1 MRWIKIG
8 LCRCS
13 IIGFSHGWSG
23 WAVDSSTIDIE
34 EVDEGGEGGSLGS
47 TVGAAC
53 GEEDGEEES
62 SLEEASW
69 ERLNFS
75 KSERSSSIF
84 NSSSAMVGPW
94 GDCEGDLPEG
104 GLAAWVGVSLDV
116 ALDWAC
122 CERKCTSMLF
132 WYNLT

>member
-1 MRWIKIG
+1 MHWIKIG

-13 IIGFSHGWSG
+13 IIGVSHGWSG

-34 EVDEGGEGGSLGS
+34 EVDEGREGGSLGS

-53 GEEDGEEES
+53 GEESGEEES

-69 ERLNFS
+69 ARLNFS

-84 NSSSAMVGPW
+84 DSSSAIVGPR
-94 GDCEGDLPEG
+94 GDCEGALPEG
-104 GLAAWVGVSLDV
+104 GLTVWEGVSLGV
-116 ALDWAC
+116 ALNWAC
-122 CERKCTSMLF
+122 CERKCTSILF

>member
-1 MRWIKIG
+1 MRWTKIG
-8 LCRCS
+8 LYLCS
-13 IIGFSHGWSG
+13 IIGFSHRWSG

-69 ERLNFS
+69 ACLNFS
-75 KSERSSSIF
+75 KSDRSSSIF
-84 NSSSAMVGPW
+84 DSSLAIVGPRA
-94 GDCEGDLPEG
+94 DCDGALPEG
-104 GLAAWVGVSLDV
+104 GLTVWEGVSLDV

-122 CERKCTSMLF
+122 CERKCTSILF
-132 WYNLT
+132 